1 MSFKLKYTFVYEM
14 TLEEDSYEKEMTLEE
29 VRELE
34 EENAVEVLVEA
45 LNMGDS
51 PDITVEV
58 SEV

>member
-58 SEV
+58 SKV